1 MNDVT
6 GTKGN
11 KTRDRILDV
20 AEKLILSH
28 GYSGTAI
35 DEIIEHAHITKGG
48 FFYHFDS
55 KLDLARALLDRY
67 RERDA
72 ELFSGLMERARSL
85 IDDPLQQMLVFI
97 NLFSELFAET
107 LEEHPGC
114 LSASFAYED
123 YQFNDEIRALNQQN
137 LGKWREIFAEQLHR
151 VAELYPMAIETDIE
165 TVADMLATNIQGGL
179 VLAIVHGDHEIPIQ
193 QLRQYRNYLRL
204 LFEQA
209 PALKSQVVT
218 ASTQ

>member
-6 GTKGN
+6 GSKGT

-20 AEKLILSH
+20 AEKLILRH

-35 DEIIEHAHITKGG
+35 DEIIEQAHITKGG
-48 FFYHFDS
+48 FFYHFES

-72 ELFSGLMERARSL
+72 ELFSSLMGRARSL
-85 IDDPLQQMLVFI
+85 IEDPLQQMLLFI
-97 NLFSELFAET
+97 NLFSELFAES

-123 YQFNDEIRALNQQN
+123 YQFNDDIRALNQQN

-151 VAELYPMAIETDIE
+151 VAACYPMAIETDIE
-165 TVADMLATNIQGGL
+165 TLADMLATNIQGGL
-179 VLAIVHGDHEIPIQ
+179 VLAIVHGDHEIPLQ

-204 LFEQA
+204 LFEPA
-209 PALKSQVVT
+209 PAHKPEVAGRS
-218 ASTQ
+218 A